1 MGDVQGSDSWDYNK
15 RLNVVPPCDV
25 LVAGGGIAG
34 AMAAIAAARAG
45 ADTVLVEGCGFL
57 GGTPVINAG
66 QHYCFSGDSAGQGEI
81 FDELVSELESL
92 GATVP
97 YQPWLPLGILEFDHA
112 TWDYRDASVGRYF
125 DATVFPLVLQ
135 EMVLREEKLR
145 VMLHTRVVDAVVKK
159 RAIRAVIIHNISG
172 LQAIQPRVVVDC
184 TGDANIAAAAG
195 FPCVTDDTP
204 IPMSLRISL
213 RDVGEQVTPVLPS
226 WGVDYQS
233 DAEMPMVALTIDKDR
248 LADFRAKVVGYNPVD
263 STALTEA
270 ELSSRR
276 KVLSIVHYLQTH
288 GYPTLK
294 LDSVSQQLG
303 IRIGRRIAGEY
314 TLTVEDVRK
323 GAQFHDAVA
332 RGTANL
338 TDMNLMDGSTEK
350 QTHGELA
357 VEVAPAYQ
365 IPYRSLIPQGSRNL
379 LAAGRCMSADS
390 WALSSARMMPTCAMM
405 GQAAGLA
412 AAWSAKG
419 DGPVAA
425 IDVSALQAEL
435 KAKGAKF

>member
-1 MGDVQGSDSWDYNK
+1 MKGSDLWWEFSK

-34 AMAAIAAARAG
+34 AMAAIMAARAG
-45 ADTVLVEGCGFL
+45 ADTVLVEGYGSL

-66 QHYCFSGDSAGQGEI
+66 QHYCFCGDSAGQGEI
-81 FDELVSELESL
+81 FDELVAELESL

-97 YQPWLPLGILEFDHA
+97 YEPWLPYGILEFDHDN
-112 TWDYRDASVGRYF
+112 WDYRDASVARYLN
-125 DATVFPLVLQ
+125 ASMFPLVLQ

-145 VMLHTRVVDAVVKK
+145 VMLHTRVVDAVVK
-159 RAIRAVIIHNISG
+159 RGEIRAVVLYNISG
-172 LQAIQPRVVVDC
+172 LQAIQPRAVVDC
-184 TGDANIAAAAG
+184 TGDANVAAAAG
-195 FPCVTDDTP
+195 FPCISDGSP
-204 IPMSLRISL
+204 IPMSLRISM

-226 WGVDYQS
+226 WGQDYEG

-248 LADFRAKVVGYNPVD
+248 LADFRSKVIGYDPVD
-263 STALTEA
+263 ADALTEA
-270 ELSSRR
+270 ELSARR
-276 KVLSIVHYLQTH
+276 KVLNIVRYLQTH
-288 GYPTLK
+288 GYPTHT
-294 LDSVSQQLG
+294 LDSISTQLG
-303 IRIGRRIAGEY
+303 TRIGRRIAGEY
-314 TLTVEDVRK
+314 TLTVDDVRS
-323 GAQFHDAVA
+323 GAQFDDAIA

-357 VEVAPAYQ
+357 VEVVPAYQ

-379 LAAGRCMSADS
+379 LAAGRCMSADR

-412 AAWSAKG
+412 AAWSAMG
-419 DGPVAA
+419 EGLVAE
-425 IDVSALQAEL
+425 IDVAALQAEL
-435 KAKGAKF
+435 KVKRAEF